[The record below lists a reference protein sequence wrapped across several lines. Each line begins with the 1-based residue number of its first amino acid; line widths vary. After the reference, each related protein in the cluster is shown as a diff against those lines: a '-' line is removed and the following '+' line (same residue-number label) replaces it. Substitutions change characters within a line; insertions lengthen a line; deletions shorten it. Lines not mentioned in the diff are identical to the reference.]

1 MKKKIEI
8 QVAFK
13 KIMAIILNLNQQSKH
28 SGHRF
33 DTVIFLNC
41 VACCGIKVR
50 KNTVNLV
57 FLILSC

>member
-33 DTVIFLNC
+33 DTIS
-41 VACCGIKVR
+41 
-50 KNTVNLV
+50 LV
-57 FLILSC
+57 KK